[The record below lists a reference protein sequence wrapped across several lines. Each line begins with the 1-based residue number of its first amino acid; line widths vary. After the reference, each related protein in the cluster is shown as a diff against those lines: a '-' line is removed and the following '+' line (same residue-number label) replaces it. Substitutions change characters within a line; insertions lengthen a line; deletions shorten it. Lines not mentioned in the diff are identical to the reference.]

1 MHAKRTFRQNQWPLR
16 TLANAPSAEH
26 SKSALIVQK
35 LEAVQKLSR
44 FESVGRRPHGA
55 GVRGGGRVEGHS
67 SRPLQPT
74 HRSLPFSA
82 ILSPHSDPGQS
93 GYLQSTIYSLS
104 KLAKV
109 LGHVVA
115 GCVHTFAADSSQ
127 LERSKLVGQSGMR
140 PRAPKARIN
149 PLLLL
154 GYSRH
159 SIGPP

>member
-1 MHAKRTFRQNQWPLR
+1 MAR
-16 TLANAPSAEH
+16 ACA
-26 SKSALIVQK
+26 
-35 LEAVQKLSR
+35 
-44 FESVGRRPHGA
+44 
-55 GVRGGGRVEGHS
+55 VEGH

-115 GCVHTFAADSSQ
+115 GCVHTFAADGSQ
-127 LERSKLVGQSGMR
+127 LEQSKLVGQSGMR
-140 PRAPKARIN
+140 PRAPTARIN

-159 SIGPP
+159 SVGPPQPLESAVAGYSQQRSQCGTNITFQS